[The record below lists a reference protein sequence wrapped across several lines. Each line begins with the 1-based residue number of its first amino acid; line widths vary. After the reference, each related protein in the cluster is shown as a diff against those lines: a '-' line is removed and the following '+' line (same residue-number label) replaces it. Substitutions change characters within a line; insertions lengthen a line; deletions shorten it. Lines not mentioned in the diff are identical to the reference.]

1 MIWDTC
7 AALEQHSVNFIG
19 GQVTGVGL
27 AGVILGGGKSEQP
40 LDSTRTVTQD
50 I

>member
-1 MIWDTC
+1 MIWDTH
-7 AALEQHSVNFIG
+7 AALEPHAVNVVG

-27 AGVILGGGKSEQP
+27 AGVILGRGKSEKP